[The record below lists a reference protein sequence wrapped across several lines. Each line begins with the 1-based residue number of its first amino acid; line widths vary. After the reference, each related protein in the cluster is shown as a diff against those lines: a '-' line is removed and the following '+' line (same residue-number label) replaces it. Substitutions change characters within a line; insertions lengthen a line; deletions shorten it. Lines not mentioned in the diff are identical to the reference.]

1 MLLCDLPEPALLP
14 PPLVEVAARDANGTR
29 TDTVPEEVPVALS
42 YNGISHAVMLASP
55 ADLEDFGLGF
65 SLSEGILENASEL
78 YGQEFEIG
86 PQGVVVQM
94 RIAEER
100 FAGLK
105 TRRRALAGRTG
116 CGLCGVESL
125 DQVSRS
131 LKPLPVSAAIAATS
145 LHSALEQLQQ
155 NQPLHTRTGGVH
167 AAAWADQAGNL
178 LMVREDVGRHNA
190 LDKLIGA
197 LMRDKFDSRAGFAM
211 ITSRASFEMVQKA
224 ASVGIPIL
232 AAVSAPT
239 GFAIRLAQEAGLTLI
254 GFVRPGRYTIY
265 STPERIENRVMYEY

>member
-1 MLLCDLPEPALLP
+1 MLLCDLHDPAVALP
-14 PPLVEVAARDANGTR
+14 SSLFESVAHEAHGTR
-29 TDTVPEEVPVALS
+29 MDTVPEEVPVALS

-65 SLSEGILENASEL
+65 SLSEGILAHASEL
-78 YGQEFEIG
+78 YGQELEIG
-86 PQGVVVQM
+86 AQGVVVQM

-100 FAGLK
+100 FVRLK

-125 DQVSRS
+125 DQVARPLS
-131 LKPLPVSAAIAATS
+131 PLPASPAIAAAS
-145 LHSALEQLQQ
+145 LHHALAQLQQ
-155 NQPLHTRTGGVH
+155 NQPLHARTGGVH
-167 AAAWADQAGNL
+167 AAAWADLAGNL
-178 LMVREDVGRHNA
+178 LLVREDVGRHNA

-197 LMRDKFDSRAGFAM
+197 MMRDKLDPGTGFALV
-211 ITSRASFEMVQKA
+211 TSRASFEMVQKA

-239 GFAIRLAQEAGLTLI
+239 GYAIRLAQGVGLTLV
-254 GFVRPGRYTIY
+254 GFVRKDRYTIY
-265 STPERIENRVMYEY
+265 SIPERIEN

>member
-1 MLLCDLPEPALLP
+1 MHPRDLPEQAVTLP
-14 PPLVEVAARDANGTR
+14 PTLVETTAHEVHGTR
-29 TDTVPEEVPVALS
+29 MDTVPEEVPVALS

-65 SLSEGILENASEL
+65 SLSEGILADASEL
-78 YGQEFEIG
+78 YDLELE
-86 PQGVVVQM
+86 PVPKGVVVRM

-100 FAGLK
+100 FAALK

-125 DQVSRS
+125 DQVARV
-131 LKPLPVSAAIAATS
+131 LTPLQAGPAIAALS
-145 LHSALEQLQQ
+145 LSRALEQLQT
-155 NQPLHTRTGGVH
+155 NQPLRASTGGVH
-167 AAAWADQAGNL
+167 AAAWADVTGKL

-197 LMRDKFDSRAGFAM
+197 LVRNRHDPRSGFAL

-232 AAVSAPT
+232 AAISAPT
-239 GFAIRLAQEAGLTLI
+239 GYAIRLAQEVGLTLA
-254 GFVRPGRYTIY
+254 GFVRKGRYTIY
-265 STPERIENRVMYEY
+265 SIPERIEN

>member
-1 MLLCDLPEPALLP
+1 MLLCDLPDSAVMLP
-14 PPLVEVAARDANGTR
+14 SPLVETAARDANGAR
-29 TDTVPEEVPVALS
+29 IDTVPEEVPVALS

-55 ADLEDFGLGF
+55 TDLEDFGLGF
-65 SLSEGILENASEL
+65 SLSEGILTHPSEL
-78 YGQEFEIG
+78 YEQEFEISA
-86 PQGVVVQM
+86 QGVVVQM

-125 DQVSRS
+125 DQVARS
-131 LKPLPVSAAIAATS
+131 LEPLPASAAVAATS
-145 LHSALEQLQQ
+145 LHRALEQLQQ
-155 NQPLHTRTGGVH
+155 NQPLHACTGGVH
-167 AAAWADQAGNL
+167 AAAWADLAGNL
-178 LMVREDVGRHNA
+178 LIVREDVGRHNA

-197 LMRDKFDSRAGFAM
+197 LMRDKLDPRSGFAL
-211 ITSRASFEMVQKA
+211 ITSRASFEMIQKA
-224 ASVGIPIL
+224 ATVGIPIL

-239 GFAIRLAQEAGLTLI
+239 GYAIRLAQDVGLALV

-265 STPERIENRVMYEY
+265 ATPERIEH